1 MKKKNVNN
9 NFKKVKNEKQN
20 SLASGIRIDSQGNL
34 PVLKQRFVRVK
45 EVEYSTDFDFF
56 ICNQV
61 HVIHH
66 RDRTTSICS
75 RLEER
80 CFRRDATRHLDDKA
94 IMDSIN
100 QIHHDII
107 TFKYGGEL
115 IYE

>member
-1 MKKKNVNN
+1 MKKKNVNYD
-9 NFKKVKNEKQN
+9 FKKVSNEKQN
-20 SLASGIRIDSQGNL
+20 SLASGIRICSQGNL

-45 EVEYSTDFDFF
+45 EVDYTTDFEFF

-80 CFRRDATRHLDDKA
+80 CFIRDDTHHLDDKA
-94 IMDSIN
+94 IMDSIS

-107 TFKYGGEL
+107 TFKYGGEP
-115 IYE
+115 IY